1 VRPEGWLVIF
11 VVFVAGILLVYGDI
25 SHWQSIDW
33 SQVGAGNKSVALPP
47 SPEPEPNWPPVVVV
61 PIPVPKPIPVP
72 LPLPPPSSPPA
83 PKSKKPKPPPKPPF
97 TVTAEQCSQFR
108 LGVSWL
114 GLVGVIRE
122 AKARGYTEA
131 QVHAMARACGV
142 A

>member
-1 VRPEGWLVIF
+1 MKPWLSLAVI
-11 VVFVAGILLVYGDI
+11 VVAGVLLAYGDAG
-25 SHWQSIDW
+25 HWQTMWPQAD
-33 SQVGAGNKSVALPP
+33 NKATAPP
-47 SPEPEPNWPPVVVV
+47 PPEPEPEPNLPPVVVV

-72 LPLPPPSSPPA
+72 LPLPPPSSQPA
-83 PKSKKPKPPPKPPF
+83 PKSKKPKSKPPF
-97 TVTAEQCSQFR
+97 TVSGEQCSQFR

-114 GLVGVIRE
+114 GLAGVIRE